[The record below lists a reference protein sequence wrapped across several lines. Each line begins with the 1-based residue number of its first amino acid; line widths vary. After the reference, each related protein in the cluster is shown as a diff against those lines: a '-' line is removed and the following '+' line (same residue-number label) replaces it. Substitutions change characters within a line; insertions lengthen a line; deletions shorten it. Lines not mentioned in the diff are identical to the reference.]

1 MLTVS
6 QTSFGGR
13 LPSPYPHISSP
24 CYPYSYLLPPPPM
37 RICVSH
43 AITLSQLHAGQMR
56 PCDPRWDC
64 VATRVLDCP

>member
-13 LPSPYPHISSP
+13 LPSPRPHISSP
-24 CYPYSYLLPPPPM
+24 CYPYSYLSM

-43 AITLSQLHAGQMR
+43 AIALSQLHTGQMR

-64 VATRVLDCP
+64 VAARVLDCP